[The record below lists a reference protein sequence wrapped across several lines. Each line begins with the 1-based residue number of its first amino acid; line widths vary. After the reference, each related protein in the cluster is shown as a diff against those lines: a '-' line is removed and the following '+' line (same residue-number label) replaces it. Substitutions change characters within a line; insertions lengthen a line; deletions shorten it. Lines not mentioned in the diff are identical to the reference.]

1 MINFYCPLGQA
12 PNGGHKVI
20 YNTVEELNDLGINA
34 RVLHPIPKYRI
45 KWFFSKA
52 KVNNQKK
59 IKSSDY
65 FVIPEVCLS
74 FFDEYEIENHSR
86 YSILVQNGYLFLGS
100 ENPRNRIKTF
110 YDYADYI
117 FCVSDDTAEVIKM
130 IDPKLENKIIIFEP
144 SMIRFCSENI
154 DLPKT
159 KTISYMPRKNSL
171 YSDIVVNLLKSNLPK
186 NWKIIEIDGDSEN
199 QVIEKLKKT
208 SIFLN
213 FSGLE
218 GNPAPPLEA
227 AVLGNIVIGNHGN
240 GAKSYWNEPLFTRVN
255 QDDLKS
261 YVSKT
266 LELVKKIDID
276 QNIFLN
282 FEKSRLDLISKL
294 KSRVTLSS
302 VISSLVSSNELPVS
316 SIRDDS
322 KHVFS
327 LSLLK
332 YFLWRVKVK
341 LNAKTD
347 KEPYS

>member
-34 RVLHPIPKYRI
+34 RVLHPLPKYKI
-45 KWFFSKA
+45 NWFYSKA

-65 FVIPEVCLS
+65 FIIPEVCLS
-74 FFDEYEIENHSR
+74 FFDEHEIENHSK

-100 ENPRNRIKTF
+100 ENPRHRIKTF
-110 YDYADYI
+110 YDYADFI
-117 FCVSDDTAEVIKM
+117 FCVSDDSAEVIKM
-130 IDPKLENKIIIFEP
+130 LDPKLEKKIKVFEP

-154 DLPKT
+154 DTPKT
-159 KTISYMPRKNSL
+159 KTISYMPRKNWL
-171 YSDIVVNLLKSNLPK
+171 YSDIVVNLLKLNLPK
-186 NWKIIEIDGDSEN
+186 NWKINIIDGDSEEK
-199 QVIEKLKKT
+199 VIEKFKKS

-213 FSGLE
+213 FSDLE

-240 GAKSYWNEPLFTRVN
+240 GAKNYWKEPLFIKVN
-255 QDDLKS
+255 QDDLKR
-261 YVSKT
+261 YVAKT

-276 QNIFLN
+276 QNIILN

-294 KSRVTLSS
+294 KNRATLSS
-302 VISSLVSSNELPVS
+302 VISNLVNSNELRVS
-316 SIRDDS
+316 SMKGDPE
-322 KHVFS
+322 HLYS
-327 LSLLK
+327 LSIFK
-332 YFLWRVKVK
+332 YLLWRIKVK

-347 KEPYS
+347 KPPYS